1 VTADD
6 DLEVI
11 SMTWLLTNIPLMIV
25 FFALWTGIPLWMVL
39 RRKDTAPKSALATVR
54 QFPHKPD
61 TSYEAD
67 YRRRE
72 AA

>member
-1 VTADD
+1 
-6 DLEVI
+6 
-11 SMTWLLTNIPLMIV
+11 MTWLFMNIPLMIV
-25 FFALWTGIPLWMVL
+25 FFGLWVGIPLWMVL
-39 RRKDTAPKSALATVR
+39 RSKDTSPRSALAVVR

-67 YRRRE
+67 YRRRQ